1 MARGTRLVL
10 LVLLAA
16 VLGGGSGA
24 SRAGDGA
31 SQADVSASP
40 AGSSLVISQVYGG
53 GGNAGATYDHDF
65 IEVHNTGTSPVD
77 LAGWSV
83 QYASATG
90 TTWSGKTDLSGTVP
104 AGRYF
109 LVEEATGGAHGSPL
123 PTPDLSGNI
132 NLSAT
137 AGKVALVDSTTALGN
152 GACTEDPSV
161 IDLVGYGVANCSE
174 TSPAP
179 APSATNADIRAGSG
193 CTDTDD
199 NSADFAASAANPRNT
214 TITPHYCQLPAVS
227 STTPGDSATGVAVGS
242 SLSVTFNEPV
252 DLADGWYT
260 ISCDTSGSHT
270 AEVSGGPT
278 TFTID
283 PDADFAHSEL
293 CTTTVVAADVS
304 VNGSDTMASDYVFT
318 FTTAAAPA
326 QYEVTSTDYAPVA
339 GRTVA
344 IRAQLADADG
354 NPVAEEGRTV
364 IWSRT
369 GGGQLSDPQSTTNS
383 SGVAS
388 VHFTTSTAA
397 GTVHTVTATDGAESS
412 IAGTSADITTVP
424 GPFAKLQLLVPGETA
439 APGTT
444 SGKTGTPTA
453 HTAGSVFTVTVRGVD
468 VHWNKVSTVTD
479 TVHLASSDSHAVLPA
494 NAALVSGQKFFSV
507 KLKTAGAPRVVATD
521 VTTPAK
527 RGSSSPAITIEPGA
541 FVKLLLLVPGQT
553 ADPGSSTGRKGIPA
567 AHVAGTSF
575 TVTVK
580 GVDAYWNRVPT
591 ATDLVHIGSSDPHA
605 ALPPGAAL
613 VSGSKTIAITLK
625 TAGSTTRVYA
635 LDVTNAAKTK
645 SISPAITVTPAAPHV
660 LAFTSSTA
668 PLALGSSR
676 TLTVEVRDA
685 YGNRVKGDSGR
696 TVTFAKASGAG
707 TVSGLG
713 TSTTLTGVAK
723 KAVKATRAGSITIS
737 ASASGL
743 LGGQTAF
750 TITR

>member
-1 MARGTRLVL
+1 MARVTRVVL

-16 VLGGGSGA
+16 ALGGGSGVTRA
-24 SRAGDGA
+24 SDG
-31 SQADVSASP
+31 VSLATNTP
-40 AGSSLVISQVYGG
+40 GSSIVISQLYGS
-53 GGNAGATYDHDF
+53 GGNSGATYDHDF
-65 IEVHNTGTSPVD
+65 IELHNVGASSVD
-77 LAGWSV
+77 LDGWSV

-90 TTWSGKTDLSGTVP
+90 TTWSSKTDLSGTLP

-109 LVEEATGGAHGSPL
+109 LIEEATGGAHGSTL

-137 AGKVALVDSTTALGN
+137 AGKVALVSSTTALGN
-152 GACTEDPSV
+152 GACTEDTSV
-161 IDLVGYGVANCSE
+161 LDLVGYGAANCSE

-199 NSADFAASAANPRNT
+199 NSADFASSAANPLNT
-214 TITPHYCQLPAVS
+214 TTMPHYCRLPKVS
-227 STTPGDSATGVAVGS
+227 STTPADSASGVAVDS

-260 ISCDTSGSHT
+260 ISCGTSGSHT
-270 AEVSGGPT
+270 AGVSGGPT

-283 PDADFAHSEL
+283 PDTDFAHSES
-293 CTTTVVAADVS
+293 CTATIVAADVS
-304 VNGSDTMASDYVFT
+304 VNGSDTMAADYVFA
-318 FTTAAAPA
+318 FTTAAAPT
-326 QYEVTSTDYAPVA
+326 QYKVTSTDYGPVA
-339 GRTVA
+339 GRTVT
-344 IRAQLADADG
+344 ISAQLADADG
-354 NPVAEEGRTV
+354 NPVAEQGRTV
-364 IWSRT
+364 NWSRT
-369 GGGQLSDPQSTTNS
+369 MGGQLSDTQSTTNS
-383 SGVAS
+383 SGVAT
-388 VHFTTSTAA
+388 VHFTTATVA

-412 IAGTSADITTVP
+412 IFGTSDDITTVP

-444 SGKTGTPTA
+444 SGKTGTPIA
-453 HTAGSVFTVTVRGVD
+453 HTAGSAFNVTVRGVD
-468 VHWNKVSTVTD
+468 AHWNKVSTVAD

-494 NAALVSGQKFFSV
+494 NAALVSGQKSFSV
-507 KLKTAGAPRVVATD
+507 KLKTAGSRTIAATD

-527 RGSSSPAITIEPGA
+527 RGSSSPGITVEPGA

-553 ADPGSSTGRKGIPA
+553 ADPGSATGRKGIPT

-591 ATDLVHIGSSDPHA
+591 ATDVVHIGSSDSHA
-605 ALPPGAAL
+605 ALSAKAAL
-613 VSGSKTIAITLK
+613 VSGSKTFAVTLK
-625 TAGSTTRVYA
+625 TAGSATTVYA
-635 LDVTNAAKTK
+635 LDVTNAAKAK
-645 SISPAITVTPAAPHV
+645 SISPAIRVTPAAPHL
-660 LAFTSSTA
+660 LACTSSTA

-685 YGNRVKGDSGR
+685 YGNKVKSDSGR
-696 TVTFAKASGAG
+696 TVTFAKVSGAG

-713 TSTTLTGVAK
+713 SSTTLTGVAK
-723 KAVKATRAGSITIS
+723 KTVKATGVGSITIS
-737 ASASGL
+737 ASAGGL
-743 LGGQTAF
+743 LGGKTAF